1 MANVKGEDDLK
12 KASQKALDAA
22 ARRRQLAA
30 SVASVAANPDG
41 GMVDATNKRSRPPKT
56 PSTVNTETP
65 SCKTPAPKHA
75 KNLESVGDT
84 PAETPTPSKQ
94 LFATPGQTPDPNKQL
109 FATPSKM
116 PAKGGSSVDSLE
128 IPTPDVARQ
137 MHNDVMDSCPD
148 TQVDLDVQIDHDLAK
163 LSLETADA
171 PQHSS
176 NLGSGKPSSVADDAA
191 HALTTLCDV
200 LQQSPSEIQKALLRP
215 GTVEFEAI
223 AAAVKTA
230 KLQEAQAQQ
239 ELAAKQVPATQAM
252 DSYLDDLYGNSHRC
266 DSRSPP
272 GMRPNAEPKPTEAS
286 NQAPQQKPKPA
297 EASDQA
303 PQQNKPAEASDQA
316 PQQKPKPAEASDQAP
331 QQKPIT
337 EASIPMDVDAPFLS
351 KQVVNALVHVE
362 PDQGNAEKA
371 LEQKPNTEP
380 QQSMPPPSTVPVK
393 ATQATPSNPP
403 SSAPSTPG
411 PSDVEDDPE
420 LSALAD
426 VMHQMK
432 EAARKTRMRF
442 LRSFE

>member
-1 MANVKGEDDLK
+1 MIFIFRPATIKRPTYRLPTYVTTYPPTYPSYIHIYLYIIYIYIYSCS
-12 KASQKALDAA
+12 A
-22 ARRRQLAA
+22 QLQ
-30 SVASVAANPDG
+30 D
-41 GMVDATNKRSRPPKT
+41 
-56 PSTVNTETP
+56 E
-65 SCKTPAPKHA
+65 
-75 KNLESVGDT
+75 
-84 PAETPTPSKQ
+84 
-94 LFATPGQTPDPNKQL
+94 
-109 FATPSKM
+109 
-116 PAKGGSSVDSLE
+116 PAK
-128 IPTPDVARQ
+128 
-137 MHNDVMDSCPD
+137 
-148 TQVDLDVQIDHDLAK
+148 
-163 LSLETADA
+163 TADA

-223 AAAVKTA
+223 AAAVKSA
-230 KLQEAQAQQ
+230 KLQEAQAQQQTGTENSKGSTQTQ

-252 DSYLDDLYGNSHRC
+252 DSYLDGVYGNSHRC

-303 PQQNKPAEASDQA
+303 PQQKPKPAEASDQA
-316 PQQKPKPAEASDQAP
+316 PQQKPKPAEASDQARQQNKPAEASDQAPQQNKPTGASDQAP

-337 EASIPMDVDAPFLS
+337 EASIPMDVDAPVLS
-351 KQVVNALVHVE
+351 
-362 PDQGNAEKA
+362 NAEKA

-426 VMHQMK
+426 IMHQMK

-442 LRSFE
+442 LRSFEST